1 MAKYKVILKGLA
13 DDTEPGWKTFRER
26 FADAYRMELGEAKK
40 HLEGKKGVIY
50 NYDDPGQAESGKKFL
65 EGLGAIAHIDVE
77 QEVAPPDPG
86 AAPPLEGT
94 SDSRACPKCGYPV
107 PASQDECPGCHI
119 FISKYEQMMAR
130 RQEAAAAAALT
141 PRPGYQS
148 PTQQQPPAW
157 PYKYLRVYNF
167 FDMIGDTFEIY
178 VNNFATLFLLSFLPM
193 VPLVVLTILAVI
205 AMVIAGLSFEQ
216 AGPVAI
222 AVVVVLGIIIVP
234 LIFYIQFFF
243 TAATII
249 AIRDIF
255 YNYKPQVM
263 DTLRRTD
270 YWIPAKLIAT
280 ALLQMI
286 IMFIAMLPVIFLF
299 AASQSPLVI
308 VIGILLMILVFFIM
322 MMMFL
327 FTMPVV
333 VLEDIWM
340 LDALKRSMELGK
352 GFYIRNF
359 AVFFAFIFT
368 ISFVMMVITLF
379 LSMIPLFGQI
389 AQIVLQVSITPVMTL
404 VFIML
409 YFDMRA
415 RKEPQTLAGNT
426 HPR

>member
-1 MAKYKVILKGLA
+1 
-13 DDTEPGWKTFRER
+13 
-26 FADAYRMELGEAKK
+26 
-40 HLEGKKGVIY
+40 
-50 NYDDPGQAESGKKFL
+50 
-65 EGLGAIAHIDVE
+65 
-77 QEVAPPDPG
+77 
-86 AAPPLEGT
+86 
-94 SDSRACPKCGYPV
+94 
-107 PASQDECPGCHI
+107 
-119 FISKYEQMMAR
+119 
-130 RQEAAAAAALT
+130 
-141 PRPGYQS
+141 
-148 PTQQQPPAW
+148 
-157 PYKYLRVYNF
+157 
-167 FDMIGDTFEIY
+167 
-178 VNNFATLFLLSFLPM
+178 
-193 VPLVVLTILAVI
+193 
-205 AMVIAGLSFEQ
+205 
-216 AGPVAI
+216 
-222 AVVVVLGIIIVP
+222 
-234 LIFYIQFFF
+234 
-243 TAATII
+243 
-249 AIRDIF
+249 
-255 YNYKPQVM
+255 M